1 MPSITELLVSEWCLH
16 ILTHSKKT
24 ISMETKNADLSSLKI
39 DRSNKE
45 EINSGKKNIFI
56 TIGVIVLIIVGYF
69 IISSFLGSSVKV
81 KLTTAVLQKPGQ
93 TTASLTASGYVV
105 AQRKAAIASKGT
117 GRLIFLGVVEGDKVK
132 KDQVIG
138 KLENSDILPQIEEAK
153 ANLRFYQADM
163 TSAENTF
170 NREKELFKKSLSS
183 QQVFDQAESNYN
195 RLLASIEIANSRIK
209 QYEVALENT
218 LIRAPFDGTVLTKN
232 AEVGEIVA
240 PFGGST
246 TSKTAVV
253 TIADMK
259 SLLVEADVS
268 ESNIEKIR
276 PDQDCEI
283 ILDAYPEKSYAAY
296 VFKIVPTADRSK
308 ATVLVKV
315 GFKNYD
321 SRVLPEMSAKVSFF
335 TEPVDTSITNQKPI
349 LIIPASSIREENGKN
364 YVFRIVNDKASKVE
378 VTIGQKLGSYAEI
391 ISGLL
396 SGNKV
401 IENLDNKIK
410 DGVEVKLAE
419 N

>member
-1 MPSITELLVSEWCLH
+1 
-16 ILTHSKKT
+16 
-24 ISMETKNADLSSLKI
+24 METKNADLSSLRI
-39 DRSNKE
+39 DRSNKPE
-45 EINSGKKNIFI
+45 VNSGKKNIFI
-56 TIGVIVLIIVGYF
+56 ILGVILFLLAGYF
-69 IISSFLGSSVKV
+69 VITSFLGSSVEV

-93 TTASLTASGYVV
+93 TTASLNASGYVV

-117 GRLIFLGVVEGDKVK
+117 GRLIFLGVVEGDKVVK
-132 KDQVIG
+132 NQIIG
-138 KLENSDILPQIEEAK
+138 RLENTDILPQLDEAK
-153 ANLRFYQADM
+153 ANLQLYKADLN
-163 TSAENTF
+163 SAENTF
-170 NREKELFKKSLSS
+170 NREKELLQKGLSS
-183 QQVFDQAESNYN
+183 QQTFDQAEASYN
-195 RLLASIEIANSRIK
+195 RLLASIEVANARIK
-209 QYEVALENT
+209 QYEVAIENT

-268 ESNIEKIR
+268 ESNIEKIEVN
-276 PDQDCEI
+276 QDCEI

-349 LIIPASSIREENGKN
+349 LVVPSFAVRNEGGISLVFTIADNKAVKN
-364 YVFRIVNDKASKVE
+364 EI
-378 VTIGQKLGSYAEI
+378 TIGQTLGSYLEV
-391 ISGLL
+391 ISGLK
-396 SGNKV
+396 SGQKV
-401 IENLDNKIK
+401 ISNLNEKIK

-419 N
+419 Q

>member
-1 MPSITELLVSEWCLH
+1 
-16 ILTHSKKT
+16 
-24 ISMETKNADLSSLKI
+24 METKNADLSSLKI

-69 IISSFLGSSVKV
+69 IISSFLGSSVEV
-81 KLTTAVLQKPGQ
+81 KLTKAVLQKPGQ

-117 GRLIFLGVVEGDKVK
+117 GRLIFLGVVEGDKVVK
-132 KDQVIG
+132 NQIIG
-138 KLENSDILPQIEEAK
+138 KLENTDILPQLEEAK
-153 ANLRFYQADM
+153 ANLQFYKADLN
-163 TSAENTF
+163 SAENTF

-268 ESNIEKIR
+268 ESNIEKIK

-283 ILDAYPEKSYAAY
+283 ILDAYPEKSYSAY

-321 SRVLPEMSAKVSFF
+321 SRLLPEMSAKVNFF
-335 TEPVDTSITNQKPI
+335 TEKIDESIAEQKPV
-349 LIIPASSIREENGKN
+349 LVIPNSAIRNENGKS
-364 YVFRIVNDKASKVE
+364 YVFKIESDKAKKFE
-378 VTIGQKLGSYAEI
+378 VTIGQKFGDFVEVV
-391 ISGLL
+391 SGLNTGDQIIDSL
-396 SGNKV
+396 T
-401 IENLDNKIK
+401 DKIK
-410 DGVEVKLAE
+410 EGSEVKITD
-419 N
+419 

>member
-1 MPSITELLVSEWCLH
+1 
-16 ILTHSKKT
+16 
-24 ISMETKNADLSSLKI
+24 METKNADLSSLKI

-45 EINSGKKNIFI
+45 DINSGKKNILI
-56 TIGVIVLIIVGYF
+56 TVGVMLTLIVVYF
-69 IISSFLGSSVKV
+69 IITALLGNSVEV

-93 TTASLTASGYVV
+93 TTASLNASGYVV

-117 GRLIFLGVVEGDKVK
+117 GRLIFLGVVEGDKVTK
-132 KDQVIG
+132 NQIIG
-138 KLENSDILPQIEEAK
+138 KLENTDILPQLEEAK
-153 ANLRFYQADM
+153 ANLQLYKADLN
-163 TSAENTF
+163 SAENTL
-170 NREKELFKKSLSS
+170 NRERELFQKGLSS
-183 QQVFDQAESNYN
+183 QQSFDLAEANYN
-195 RLLASIEIANSRIK
+195 RLLASIEIASARIK
-209 QYEVALENT
+209 QYEVAIENT

-268 ESNIEKIR
+268 ESNIEKINVG
-276 PDQDCEI
+276 QDCEI
-283 ILDAYPEKSYAAY
+283 ILDAYPEKSYSAY

-335 TEPVDTSITNQKPI
+335 TEPVDTSVTNQKPI
-349 LIIPASSIREENGKN
+349 LVISSSAVRNTDGKN
-364 YVFRIVNDKASKVE
+364 LVFTVSDNKAVKNE
-378 VTIGQKLGSYAEI
+378 ITTGQTLGSYVEV
-391 ISGLL
+391 ISGLK
-396 SGNKV
+396 SGQKV
-401 IENLDNKIK
+401 INNLDEQIK

-419 N
+419 